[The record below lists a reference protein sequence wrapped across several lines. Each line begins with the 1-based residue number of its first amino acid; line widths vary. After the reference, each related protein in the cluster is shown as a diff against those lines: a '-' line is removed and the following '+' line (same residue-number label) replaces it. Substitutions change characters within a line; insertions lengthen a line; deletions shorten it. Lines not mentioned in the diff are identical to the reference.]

1 MYSQKTIPLSQALLR
16 SQNVPCSG
24 RALTVAPTSPE
35 TTVQGALYR
44 ALLHLRALDNLYTSP
59 LHVAVATDFSILS
72 VITGLRAVPA
82 VS

>member
-44 ALLHLRALDNLYTSP
+44 ALLHLRALDNIYTRRFTLP
-59 LHVAVATDFSILS
+59 LPPTSRFS
-72 VITGLRAVPA
+72 R
-82 VS
+82 